1 MDQSRCPHC
10 NQPMKAVTTKD
21 GRTGLQCLRC
31 DKVDQLETD
40 AVKWDD
46 RRPGTKA
53 A

>member
-1 MDQSRCPHC
+1 M
-10 NQPMKAVTTKD
+10 TKD

-40 AVKWDD
+40 AVKWADD
-46 RRPGTKA
+46 RPGTKA